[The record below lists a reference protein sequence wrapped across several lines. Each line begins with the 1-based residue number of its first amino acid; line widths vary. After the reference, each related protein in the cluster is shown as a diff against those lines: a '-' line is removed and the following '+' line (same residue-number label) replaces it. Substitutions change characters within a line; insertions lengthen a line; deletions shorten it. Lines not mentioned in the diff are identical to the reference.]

1 MRSSSSSLSGN
12 RSVTDSQ
19 ADIKKHDPG
28 CGPGELYIV
37 GTGPGAMEYLPP
49 KAREVL
55 QKAQV
60 VIGYKT
66 YIELI
71 GELLEDKKVI
81 STGMRDEVER
91 ANQALD
97 ETMAGQKVALVSGG
111 DSGIYGM
118 AGLVVEIAVRRNIS
132 IGHDIFLEI
141 IPGIPAFTAAA
152 SLLGAPLMH
161 DFASVSLSDLLTPWE
176 VIQNRIEKAV
186 QGDFVIILYNP
197 KSKKRNWQLSSAKEI
212 ILKYRKPE
220 TPVGIVYSAMRE
232 NQKVN
237 ICTLSNMDSYDVD
250 MQAIVIVGNS
260 ATFQHGDFM
269 ITPRGYL
276 DKYK

>member
-1 MRSSSSSLSGN
+1 
-12 RSVTDSQ
+12 
-19 ADIKKHDPG
+19 
-28 CGPGELYIV
+28 
-37 GTGPGAMEYLPP
+37 MEYLPP

-71 GELLEDKKVI
+71 DELLEDKKVI
-81 STGMRDEVER
+81 STGMRDEVKR
-91 ANQALD
+91 ANHALD

-132 IGHDIFLEI
+132 IGWRKDREKGGFDVLMEI
-141 IPGIPAFTAAA
+141 IAGIPAFTAAA

-161 DFASVSLSDLLTPWE
+161 DFVSVSLSDLLTPWE
-176 VIQNRIEKAV
+176 VIQNRIEKAA

-197 KSKKRNWQLSSAKEI
+197 KSKKRDWQLSSAKEI

-232 NQKVN
+232 NQEVN
-237 ICTLSNMDSYDVD
+237 ISTLSNMDSYDVD

-260 ATFQHGDFM
+260 ATFQHSDFM

-276 DKYK
+276 DKYNLS

>member
-1 MRSSSSSLSGN
+1 MSLKS
-12 RSVTDSQ
+12 RSVLEKS
-19 ADIKKHDPG
+19 H
-28 CGPGELYIV
+28 
-37 GTGPGAMEYLPP
+37 
-49 KAREVL
+49 
-55 QKAQV
+55 V

-71 GELLEDKKVI
+71 RELLKGKKVI
-81 STGMRDEVER
+81 STGMRDEIKR
-91 ANQALD
+91 AGQALD
-97 ETMAGQKVALVSGG
+97 EAMAGQKVALVSGG

-118 AGLVVEIAVRRNIS
+118 AGLVLEIAIRRNIG

-176 VIQNRIEKAV
+176 VIQNRIEMAA

-197 KSKKRNWQLSSAKEI
+197 KSKKRDWQLSSVKEI
-212 ILKYRKPE
+212 ILKHRKPE

-232 NQKVN
+232 GQKVS
-237 ICTLSNMDSYDVD
+237 ISTLSYMDRCEINM
-250 MQAIVIVGNS
+250 QTIIIVGNS
-260 ATFQHGDFM
+260 STFRAGDFM
-269 ITPRGYL
+269 ITPRGYGVRS
-276 DKYK
+276 

>member
-1 MRSSSSSLSGN
+1 M
-12 RSVTDSQ
+12 
-19 ADIKKHDPG
+19 
-28 CGPGELYIV
+28 
-37 GTGPGAMEYLPP
+37 
-49 KAREVL
+49 
-55 QKAQV
+55 

-71 GELLEDKKVI
+71 DELMEDKKVI
-81 STGMRDEVER
+81 STGMRDEVKR
-91 ANQALD
+91 ANHALD

-132 IGHDIFLEI
+132 IGHDILLEI

-176 VIQNRIEKAV
+176 VIQNRIEKAAE
-186 QGDFVIILYNP
+186 GNFVIILYNP
-197 KSKKRNWQLSSAKEI
+197 KSKKRDWQLSSAKEI